1 MLLDVGDDNLDDD
14 NATTATQKMIT
25 YEKEDDDRDPT
36 RPHSKLRCTGTR
48 PARRTDEQL
57 Q

>member
-36 RPHSKLRCTGTR
+36 RPHSKLRCTWTR
-48 PARRTDEQL
+48 PARRTDDRL

>member
-25 YEKEDDDRDPT
+25 NEIMMTSARLLKDRN
-36 RPHSKLRCTGTR
+36 
-48 PARRTDEQL
+48 E
-57 Q
+57 